1 MEHLLFL
8 FVQLRMLC
16 HYKEK
21 HRTNGLSWAPAPT
34 IKIYVQSHRCNGI
47 GADSDLRNIF
57 QLPCTTTL
65 AIVCGQK
72 SDDMV

>member
-8 FVQLRMLC
+8 FIQLRMLC

-21 HRTNGLSWAPAPT
+21 HRTNVLSWAPAPT

-47 GADSDLRNIF
+47 LDRFG
-57 QLPCTTTL
+57 L
-65 AIVCGQK
+65 AKYISIAMHNYSRGSMWTK
-72 SDDMV
+72 K

>member
-8 FVQLRMLC
+8 FIQLRMLC

-34 IKIYVQSHRCNGI
+34 IKIYVQSHRCKGI
-47 GADSDLRNIF
+47 LEGFELSHLKRSQNCDIIEPRKAVL
-57 QLPCTTTL
+57 
-65 AIVCGQK
+65 
-72 SDDMV
+72 